1 MSSEVSSS
9 SSITTNRPHA
19 TLAFDIEG
27 SGGLRVKNQMLSWG
41 WCLEE
46 DDGTQNK
53 GQVALY
59 LGKLENESWG
69 VFWERNGWDMDCFN
83 GFWSKNL
90 DKLVPLQLFA
100 HDHGVGEESEHM
112 LTHKDTTVTKC
123 WRFTRFSEF
132 LQCCESYCV
141 PKDVVVVE
149 ASNYKENKYNQVL
162 WLSKEYDDLRKK
174 ISPIFYIRAYTERQ
188 LAFVIHDVLK
198 ELQSRYKITYVSDT
212 LHYDA
217 SWTDMLLEKYGF
229 PPLLYDQSGDMSYKR
244 MCWGRELG
252 SFVMGMSATDNR
264 TESKEQ
270 YTKTK
275 RWIEDRVSNGWD
287 EKNSHFAVDDALKIN
302 GSWEE
307 VERENRR
314 RFKLHQ
320 RIAHSIREK
329 EEGETVKDAEK
340 RDPRPNWAHFYNFID
355 DNLTDLCEMAEK
367 HRDAKRQKR
376 A

>member
-1 MSSEVSSS
+1 M
-9 SSITTNRPHA
+9 
-19 TLAFDIEG
+19 
-27 SGGLRVKNQMLSWG
+27 
-41 WCLEE
+41 
-46 DDGTQNK
+46 
-53 GQVALY
+53 
-59 LGKLENESWG
+59 
-69 VFWERNGWDMDCFN
+69 
-83 GFWSKNL
+83 
-90 DKLVPLQLFA
+90 
-100 HDHGVGEESEHM
+100 
-112 LTHKDTTVTKC
+112 
-123 WRFTRFSEF
+123 
-132 LQCCESYCV
+132 
-141 PKDVVVVE
+141 
-149 ASNYKENKYNQVL
+149 
-162 WLSKEYDDLRKK
+162 
-174 ISPIFYIRAYTERQ
+174 
-188 LAFVIHDVLK
+188 IHDVLK
-198 ELQSRYKITYVSDT
+198 DLQSRYKITYVSDT

-252 SFVMGMSATDNR
+252 LFVMGMSATDNR

-329 EEGETVKDAEK
+329 EEGETEKDAEK
-340 RDPRPNWAHFYNFID
+340 RDPRPNWAYFYNFID
-355 DNLTDLCEMAEK
+355 DNLTDLCEMAKK